1 VFKGTA
7 ESLIDQLCLI
17 IALVFL
23 ASLLLKP
30 QSLLSG
36 DVQLG
41 VSTLVSNTST
51 QVLGQEILR
60 ITNLLLTDKG
70 FKSLAE
76 AGDRA

>member
-1 VFKGTA
+1 MFKGTA